1 MSTAGSEESDPSVG
15 WLAAGATASRVGMAL
30 ETLHVVIRIVL

>member
-1 MSTAGSEESDPSVG
+1 MSTAGSEESDRSVG
-15 WLAAGATASRVGMAL
+15 WLQEQQHLVGMAL